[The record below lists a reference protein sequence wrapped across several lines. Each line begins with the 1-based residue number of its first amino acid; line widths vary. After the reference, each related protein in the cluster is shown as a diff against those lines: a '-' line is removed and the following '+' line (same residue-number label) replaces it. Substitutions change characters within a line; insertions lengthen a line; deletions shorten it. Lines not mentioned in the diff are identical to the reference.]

1 MSVSPNFNIETQT
14 FRFTPS
20 VPIDHG
26 EAIMLTSGT
35 KAGDYVV
42 VSHEEP
48 RATYVIEPNGSI
60 LVHGLS
66 RSEVAELAVQE
77 LLLNLGLPLEGL
89 SMDSGEIIV
98 SFSLGKN
105 VLLETAEKRFA
116 DIEMDARI
124 GAIRISASLHKATII
139 LYDNGKGVVLGQT
152 SRKVSEMAVRHWAD
166 KLDNEE
172 ALT

>member
-1 MSVSPNFNIETQT
+1 
-14 FRFTPS
+14 
-20 VPIDHG
+20 
-26 EAIMLTSGT
+26 
-35 KAGDYVV
+35 
-42 VSHEEP
+42 
-48 RATYVIEPNGSI
+48 
-60 LVHGLS
+60 
-66 RSEVAELAVQE
+66 
-77 LLLNLGLPLEGL
+77 
-89 SMDSGEIIV
+89 MDSGEIIV